1 MSRVF
6 LKREFGINWVEY
18 ANIKKTDDNSTITI
32 SNGDDHTLI
41 KSDEDIILN
50 GRRMGGF
57 LLYSGSGKLYID
69 RLAENERVFIAESLE
84 IEVRL
89 LAVNLISMLTLTLGL
104 EPDFEILSQDKKFM
118 QSLQY
123 AKRKIDQK
131 YDKLLELPSRP
142 HPN

>member
-69 RLAENERVFIAESLE
+69 RGKIACRKFD
-84 IEVRL
+84 IY
-89 LAVNLISMLTLTLGL
+89 VN
-104 EPDFEILSQDKKFM
+104 
-118 QSLQY
+118 
-123 AKRKIDQK
+123 IDIGF
-131 YDKLLELPSRP
+131 RA
-142 HPN
+142 